1 MVDPSL
7 MYNLRFW
14 VLAEVVEDTVSISQ
28 ISRSPSRIPFLPKM
42 IKMMMIMKNVK
53 TLIKELETIMAMD
66 VQNNH

>member
-1 MVDPSL
+1 M
-7 MYNLRFW
+7 
-14 VLAEVVEDTVSISQ
+14 EDTVSISQ

-42 IKMMMIMKNVK
+42 IMIIIKKKNVK

>member
-1 MVDPSL
+1 
-7 MYNLRFW
+7 
-14 VLAEVVEDTVSISQ
+14 VEDTVSISQ

-42 IKMMMIMKNVK
+42 IKMMMIMENVK